1 MQKIYFLISFV
12 CVLLRFDGIAQES
25 EYRHTIDSISKLLK
39 ADKADTTK
47 VKHLNKLA
55 SNYSYL
61 YKYDSTLYFGNLA
74 LQLNSALLKN
84 VAKTNKTT
92 LYSLQRSRGLSYSI
106 MGNACYDHGYYPA
119 ALTHLFTSLKI
130 YENINHIYNIAAVR
144 TTIGLVY
151 YFQGNYDEALKNHF
165 IVLKIYEES
174 ADKSGLAM
182 AYNNIGIVY
191 TDQGKLD
198 EALKNHQASLNIK
211 LELGENK
218 SGIAAS
224 YNNIGRVLYKQKK
237 FEEAQKNNLICL
249 KLYGEMGDKEGVAL
263 SYFNLGDV
271 SIQQKK
277 YNDAVAYLLKAKT
290 ISEET
295 HYKANLKF
303 IYSSLTELF
312 EAKKD
317 YKKAY
322 ENHKLYI
329 VYRDSLVN
337 EETKEQTLQQQM
349 TYDFEKKEAVAN
361 VEHQKEIENQ
371 KLLAQEKSRKQNLVI
386 IFVAIG
392 LLLVLVFAGF
402 IFKSLRVTR
411 KQKHIIEQQKHIVEE
426 HQKEIIDS
434 ITYAKRLQQAILP
447 SKDEIRKHIPHHFIL
462 YQPKDIVAGDFYWMH
477 VVDNLVFIA
486 AADSTG
492 HGVPGAMVSVV
503 CSNALNRAVDEFK
516 LRETGKIL
524 DKTRELVLETFAKS
538 GEEIK
543 DGMDISLLCIE
554 KTKQQIYWSGA
565 NNPLWYISSSADT
578 MDVINEIKANKQPI
592 GKTDNPI
599 PFMIHTLQFNQG
611 DVFYL
616 MTDGFADQFGGPKG
630 KKYKYKALQE
640 KLIATSHLSMQQQ
653 QEELVNSFNEWK
665 GILEQV
671 DDVTIIGIR
680 I

>member
-1 MQKIYFLISFV
+1 
-12 CVLLRFDGIAQES
+12 VLLSFDGITQES
-25 EYRHTIDSISKLLK
+25 EYRHIIDSISRLLK

-74 LQLNSALLKN
+74 LQLNGELLKN
-84 VAKTNKTT
+84 VAKNNKTT
-92 LYSLQRSRGLSYSI
+92 LYSLQRSKGLSYSI

-119 ALTHLFTSLKI
+119 ALTHLFASLKI
-130 YENINHIYNIAAVR
+130 YENINHKYNIAAVR

-198 EALKNHQASLNIK
+198 EALKNHQASLKIK
-211 LELGENK
+211 LDLGENK

-237 FEEAQKNNLICL
+237 FEEAQKNNIICL
-249 KLYGEMGDKEGVAL
+249 KLYEEMEDKEGIAL

-277 YNDAVAYLLKAKT
+277 YNDAEAYLLKAKT

-322 ENHKLYI
+322 ESHKLYI

-349 TYDFEKKEAVAN
+349 TYDFEKKEAVAK

-371 KLLAQEKSRKQNLVI
+371 KSLAEEKSRKQNLII

-402 IFKSLRVTR
+402 IFRSLRVTR

-447 SKDEIRKHIPHHFIL
+447 SNAEIRKHIPNYFIL

-477 VVDNLVFIA
+477 IVDNLVFIA

-503 CSNALNRAVDEFK
+503 CSNALNRSVDEFK

-543 DGMDISLLCIE
+543 DGMDISLVCIN
-554 KTKQQIYWSGA
+554 KINNKISWSGA
-565 NNPLWYISSSADT
+565 NNPLWI
-578 MDVINEIKANKQPI
+578 IRKNENDLIELYEVKANKQPI
-592 GKTDNPI
+592 GKTDNPM
-599 PFMIHTLQFNQG
+599 PFTTHTLELNVG
-611 DVFYL
+611 DVLYL
-616 MTDGFADQFGGPKG
+616 MTDGYADQFGGPKG
-630 KKYKYKALQE
+630 KKHKYKALEE
-640 KLIATSHLSMQQQ
+640 KLVATNHLSLHQQC
-653 QEELVNSFNEWK
+653 EELTVAFDNWK
-665 GILEQV
+665 GDLEQV

-680 I
+680 T